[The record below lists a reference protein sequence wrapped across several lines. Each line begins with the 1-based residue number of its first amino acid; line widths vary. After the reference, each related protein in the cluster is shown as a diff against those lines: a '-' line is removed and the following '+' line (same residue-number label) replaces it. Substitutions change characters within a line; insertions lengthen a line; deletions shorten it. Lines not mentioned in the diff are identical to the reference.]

1 MTQTEKQQAL
11 EEWRERPERL
21 QAALAMFHP
30 MFVEAV
36 LQNAA
41 ANGDQWKRELCVDVW
56 RWADLFLDSRHCV

>member
-1 MTQTEKQQAL
+1 MDEIDKQRL
-11 EEWRERPERL
+11 REQRRELPERL
-21 QAALAMFHP
+21 QTALAMFHP